1 MRPCLPASGTSHLMS
16 AMRKGKQAHSG
27 PSREAGKTAPTVHAT
42 NRCQSACCAKPPSKL
57 QMLLMPYPKSHM
69 RGHDS
74 CNDVFET
81 PVQMRKDSEA
91 RLIFTEHPSLTENR
105 LFSSTF
111 AQISLS
117 RVSDY
122 LPSEPDTA
130 EACLQ
135 CSLRLTTHFQP
146 LLSLPLPTIISMP
159 PGPPTTSHL
168 GLQDQHPIP
177 SLPAQSHSS
186 FPSDISSEQ

>member
-1 MRPCLPASGTSHLMS
+1 MHCCLPASGTSHLMS

-42 NRCQSACCAKPPSKL
+42 NRCQSACCAKAPSKL

-91 RLIFTEHPSLTENR
+91 HLIFAEHQLLSWNT

-111 AQISLS
+111 TWISFSSFRLS
-117 RVSDY
+117 
-122 LPSEPDTA
+122 A
-130 EACLQ
+130 
-135 CSLRLTTHFQP
+135 LRARH
-146 LLSLPLPTIISMP
+146 S
-159 PGPPTTSHL
+159 PG
-168 GLQDQHPIP
+168 
-177 SLPAQSHSS
+177 LPAAQ
-186 FPSDISSEQ
+186 P

>member
-1 MRPCLPASGTSHLMS
+1 MHCCLPVSGTSHLMS

-42 NRCQSACCAKPPSKL
+42 NRCQSACCAKAPSKL

-81 PVQMRKDSEA
+81 PVQMRTDSEA
-91 RLIFTEHPSLTENR
+91 HLIFAEHQSLSWNT

-111 AQISLS
+111 TWISFSSFRLS
-117 RVSDY
+117 
-122 LPSEPDTA
+122 A
-130 EACLQ
+130 
-135 CSLRLTTHFQP
+135 LRARH
-146 LLSLPLPTIISMP
+146 S
-159 PGPPTTSHL
+159 PG
-168 GLQDQHPIP
+168 
-177 SLPAQSHSS
+177 LPAAQ
-186 FPSDISSEQ
+186 P